1 MMKIF
6 TLLSRYKAATITLFL
21 SLLFCLNSM
30 AQDKTVTGKLIDT
43 KTHETIIGATIK
55 IKGTQTGTVTD
66 VNGDFKLK
74 ASAGAVLQISYI
86 GYVSKEVVANL
97 DGPMTINLASNSSD
111 LSEVVVVGYGTQ
123 RKASLTGA
131 VATVSSKVFEDR
143 GPINNPLASLQGQV
157 PGVIVTRS
165 SAQPGRENW
174 NFQIRGAT
182 STNGQDPLIILDGV
196 PLSSNFQPDP
206 NSNYTTSNAALN
218 SINPDD
224 IESISVLKDAA
235 ASIYGSR
242 AAYGVVLITTKRAKN
257 GKMVIQYD
265 GSVSRKIL
273 GLQPTLINDKQWG
286 EGLMQALTN
295 DNYGVAPTS
304 YLWYQLAALATN
316 PPASGYIDITK
327 LPGYSGSANGVLYNG
342 VPLPSFGDV
351 KDFTFFDTNQ
361 QKILW
366 QNATSTQHNLSFSGR
381 TEKVGYRVSLGYL
394 NDGSQLRWGTNGNQ
408 RYNLR
413 FNNDYTFSEKVK
425 LETNIS
431 LERNSI
437 QQPSLYSYNGY
448 SALSEY
454 AQPGMP
460 AFTSQGQPYAWGT
473 VFSAAGAA
481 RDGGSNLEVNTR
493 ALLNSTL
500 TYNFAKHL
508 TFTSVAGY
516 NTWIQDSRIQQKQVQ
531 YYNYAGNI
539 LVQTLPSA
547 GGNNNVNN
555 TWYQRMNTTEPYYN
569 LNGRVAYNNTFNKV
583 HDVSVMIGGSYERDE
598 FNSFV
603 TRTYNLSNDNIP
615 SLGLGLSNGT
625 AGYVT
630 NGETQNSYALGSY
643 FGRATYAYKSKYL
656 LEAIGRYDG
665 SSKFIAYERWKFF
678 GSLQGGWRIINEDFM
693 KNQKVVDEL
702 KLRVSYGTTG
712 NQGGIG
718 LYDYI
723 QSLLVNSGGALLGSG
738 TATTVTTT
746 QNLVSLN
753 RTWETVKKKNI
764 GLDFGF
770 LHNHLTG
777 SFDVYQNVNSNML
790 LGQTYPGVLGAGAP
804 ADNIGEL
811 KTWGYEG
818 SLTWK
823 SKIGSVSYSITGTIT
838 DNQNKLIHYG
848 GANVLSAGFNPTVEG
863 YPLNSYFGL
872 KYDGRLQTQAQVDA
886 YNAKYA
892 PAGSTN
898 NIGLPVPSPLANP
911 AGQVSGLR
919 PGDNTFKDVNGDGKL
934 SIGTS
939 TTNPGDLVYLG
950 SNDPRYSFGLNLG
963 LQWNG
968 FDFYTIFQGVAKRT
982 IFRSGNMRVPYKSI
996 YQGQSDAY
1004 VGNTWSPST
1013 PDAYFPN
1020 LHSAQNN
1027 GINTYNYQIS
1037 SWSVENGAYIRLK
1050 NLVVGYTLPKKWLE
1064 KSGAI
1069 KGLRIYFSGSDLWEL
1084 TKIHDGWD
1092 PEVTRTVAGNERF
1105 PFYRYVTLGA
1115 NVTF

>member
-1 MMKIF
+1 MENF
-6 TLLSRYKAATITLFL
+6 TLLSRYKTATITLFL

-30 AQDKTVTGKLIDT
+30 AQDKMVTGKLIDA

-66 VNGDFKLK
+66 ATGTFKLK
-74 ASAGAVLQISYI
+74 ALPGAILQISYI
-86 GYVSKEVVANL
+86 GYVSKEVVV
-97 DGPMTINLASNSSD
+97 DFDKPITITLAANSSD

-123 RKASLTGA
+123 RKATLTGA
-131 VATVSSKVFEDR
+131 IATVSSKVFEDR
-143 GPINNPLASLQGQV
+143 GPINNPLASLQGQI

-182 STNGQDPLIILDGV
+182 STNGQDPLVILDGV
-196 PLSSNFQPDP
+196 PLSSNFQPDVN
-206 NSNYTTSNAALN
+206 NSYTSSNAALN

-242 AAYGVVLITTKRAKN
+242 AAYGVVLITTKRAKA
-257 GKMVIQYD
+257 GKMIVQYD
-265 GSVSRKIL
+265 GSVSRKLL

-295 DNYGVAPTS
+295 DRYGVAPTD
-304 YLWYQLAALATN
+304 YIWYQLAKLATN
-316 PPASGYIDITK
+316 PPASGYIDIAK
-327 LPGYSGSANGVLYNG
+327 LPGYTGTVGTTLYNG
-342 VPLPSFGDV
+342 VPLPPFNDV

-366 QNATSTQHNLSFSGR
+366 QNATSTQHNLSFSNR
-381 TEKVGYRVSLGYL
+381 TEKEGYRVSLGYL

-413 FNNDYTFSEKVK
+413 FNNDYTFSNKLK

-431 LERNSI
+431 LERNNI

-460 AFTSQGQPYAWGT
+460 AFTSKGQPYAWGT
-473 VFSAAGAA
+473 VFSAAAAA

-493 ALLNSTL
+493 ALLNSTV

-508 TFTSVAGY
+508 TFTGVAGY
-516 NTWIQDSRIQQKQVQ
+516 NTWFQDTRIQQKQVQ
-531 YYNYAGNI
+531 YYNYAGDVLI
-539 LVQTLPSA
+539 QTLPSS

-555 TWYQRMNTTEPYYN
+555 TWYQRGNITEPYYN
-569 LNGRVAYNNTFNKV
+569 LSGRVAYNNTFNKV
-583 HDVSVMIGGSYERDE
+583 HDVSLMLGSSYERDE
-598 FNSFV
+598 FNSFY
-603 TRTYNLSNDNIP
+603 TRTYNLGNDNIP
-615 SLGLGLSNGT
+615 SLGLGLSNSTG
-625 AGYVT
+625 GYLT
-630 NGETQNSYALGSY
+630 NGEIQNHYALGSY
-643 FGRATYAYKSKYL
+643 FGRATYAYQGRYL
-656 LEAIGRYDG
+656 LTAIGRYDG
-665 SSKFIAYERWKFF
+665 SSKFIAATRWKFF
-678 GSLQGGWRIINEDFM
+678 GGLEAGWRIIDEGFM
-693 KNQKVVDEL
+693 KNQKVFDEL
-702 KLRVSYGTTG
+702 KLRASYGTSG

-723 QSLLVNSGGALLGSG
+723 QSLGANSSGALLGSSPV
-738 TATTVTTT
+738 TNVTTAGA
-746 QNLVSLN
+746 LVSLN

-770 LHNHLTG
+770 LHNHLIG
-777 SFDVYQNVNSNML
+777 SFDVFRNENSNML
-790 LGQTYPGVLGAGAP
+790 LGQTYPGVLGALAP
-804 ADNIGEL
+804 AANIGDL

-823 SKIGSVSYSITGTIT
+823 SKIGSVSYSIGGTIT
-838 DNQNKLIHYG
+838 DNQNKLVHYG
-848 GANVLSAGFNPTVEG
+848 GANVLNAGFNGTVEG

-872 KYDGRLQTQAQVDA
+872 KYDGRLQTQAQVNA

-892 PAGSTN
+892 PAGSSN
-898 NIGLPVPSPLANP
+898 NINLPVPSALANP
-911 AGQVSGLR
+911 AGQVSGIR
-919 PGDNTFKDVNGDGKL
+919 PGDNSYKDVNGDGKL

-963 LQWNG
+963 AQWNG
-968 FDFYTIFQGVAKRT
+968 FDFYAIFQGVAKRT
-982 IFRSGNMRVPYKSI
+982 IYRSGNMRIPFGSI
-996 YQGQSDAY
+996 YQGQTDQY

-1013 PDAYFPN
+1013 PDAYYPN
-1020 LHSAQNN
+1020 LHSALN
-1027 GINTYNYQIS
+1027 GQINTYNYQIS
-1037 SWSVENGAYIRLK
+1037 SWSVQNGAYVRLK
-1050 NLVVGYTLPKKWLE
+1050 NLVIGYTVPKKWLE
-1064 KSGAI
+1064 RSRAI
-1069 KGLRIYFSGSDLWEL
+1069 KGLRVYFSGSDLFEL
-1084 TKIHDGWD
+1084 THIHDGWD
-1092 PEVTRTVAGNERF
+1092 PEVTRTVSGNERY